1 MVLIKNYNRFTPL
14 KRQYSVHSIINFKIQ
29 VSKSYKTM
37 RFLKNK
43 ILLAQE
49 FKKHNERKQ
58 ELSRSTPKSVS
69 KSTSSISSPS
79 SPKKRRALPAG
90 VIITPEKIRCT
101 KNIAKNYGSAIAT
114 FACSEISKPYLKPFL
129 QQENLSMEAFIFYA
143 KQMKKLITGIDSF
156 RNSLLVKPND
166 TPINASCKRVFQ
178 KISEVF
184 IKYFS
189 VNWIFTARIAHKLV
203 YLKYR
208 GKMLRR
214 VQCPE
219 LFTYVKG

>member
-1 MVLIKNYNRFTPL
+1 
-14 KRQYSVHSIINFKIQ
+14 
-29 VSKSYKTM
+29 M

-49 FKKHNERKQ
+49 FKKQTEKKQ
-58 ELSRSTPKSVS
+58 EIANKPPKTVS
-69 KSTSSISSPS
+69 KSNSSISSPS
-79 SPKKRRALPAG
+79 SPKKRRAVQAG
-90 VIITPEKIRCT
+90 VIVTPEKIRCT

-114 FACSEISKPYLKPFL
+114 FACSAIALPYIKPLLEQEGLSL
-129 QQENLSMEAFIFYA
+129 QAFIDYG
-143 KQMKKLITGIDSF
+143 KQMKKFITGIDSF
-156 RNSLLVKPND
+156 RSSLLVKSTD
-166 TPINASCKRVFQ
+166 GSMSASCKRVFQ

-214 VQCPE
+214 IQNPE

>member
-1 MVLIKNYNRFTPL
+1 
-14 KRQYSVHSIINFKIQ
+14 
-29 VSKSYKTM
+29 M

-49 FKKHNERKQ
+49 FKKQSQRKQ
-58 ELSRSTPKSVS
+58 ELANKPPKTTS
-69 KSTSSISSPS
+69 KSNSSLSSPS
-79 SPKKRRALPAG
+79 SPKKRRAIPTG

-114 FACSEISKPYLKPFL
+114 FACSDIAKPYLKPL
-129 QQENLSMEAFIFYA
+129 YEQENLTHEAFIHYA
-143 KQMKKLITGIDSF
+143 KQLKKIITGIDSF
-156 RNSLLVKPND
+156 RNSLLVKAGDSQP
-166 TPINASCKRVFQ
+166 TASCKRVFQ
-178 KISEVF
+178 KISEIF

-214 VQCPE
+214 VQNPE
-219 LFTYVKG
+219 LFTYVKS